1 MDRTPKTGE
10 FYRHFKG
17 RLYQVITVA
26 EHTETG
32 EQMVVYQALYGEFK
46 TYVRP
51 LSMFVSEVD
60 TKKYQKA
67 IQQYRFEKVVPG
79 QEDGK
84 ESGQVFVS
92 EKTAE
97 VPDDKG
103 GESDASS
110 SLNPNLLAFIEA
122 ESLDEKLEILSLM
135 EGKIGQEEL
144 DIMYVDL
151 DIRGVKGSIESQ
163 LRAVE
168 QSLLM
173 QKRFEGGRLR

>member
-1 MDRTPKTGE
+1 MNQIPKTGE

-17 RLYQVITVA
+17 RLHQIITVA

-32 EQMVVYQALYGEFK
+32 ENVVVYQALYGDYK
-46 TYVRP
+46 TYARP
-51 LSMFVSEVD
+51 LDMFISKVD
-60 TKKYQKA
+60 TQKYPQVK
-67 IQQYRFEKVVPG
+67 QQFRFEKVCPG
-79 QEDGK
+79 QEP
-84 ESGQVFVS
+84 EQETVWEVS
-92 EKTAE
+92 AQE
-97 VPDDKG
+97 
-103 GESDASS
+103 GEQDVS

-135 EGKIGQEEL
+135 EDKIGQEEL
-144 DIMYVDL
+144 DIIYVDL
-151 DIRGVKGSIESQ
+151 DIQGVKGSIESQ

>member
-1 MDRTPKTGE
+1 MNQIPKTGE

-17 RLYQVITVA
+17 RLYQIITVA

-32 EQMVVYQALYGEFK
+32 ENVVVYQALYGDYK
-46 TYVRP
+46 TYARP
-51 LSMFVSEVD
+51 LDMFISKVD
-60 TKKYQKA
+60 TQKYPQVK
-67 IQQYRFEKVVPG
+67 QQFRFEKVCPEQEPG
-79 QEDGK
+79 QEPVWK
-84 ESGQVFVS
+84 
-92 EKTAE
+92 
-97 VPDDKG
+97 VPTQE
-103 GESDASS
+103 GEQDVS

-135 EGKIGQEEL
+135 EDKIGQEEL
-144 DIMYVDL
+144 DIIYVDL
-151 DIRGVKGSIESQ
+151 DIQGVKGSIESQ